1 MCVFVGLQSTTRFVI
16 LNPIAL
22 FIYVFTSILRVS
34 KRCMKNIRYVYI
46 KPFRVVKYNMDN
58 QQSRQTNMYWLKS

>member
-22 FIYVFTSILRVS
+22 FIYVFTSILRV
-34 KRCMKNIRYVYI
+34 KIYG
-46 KPFRVVKYNMDN
+46 
-58 QQSRQTNMYWLKS
+58 MYTLNLSA